1 MKELIIK
8 LYHDKPSRIGIL
20 YGNQFVA
27 SRDYATLLSKYLGES
42 FRARLEVV
50 KDRINLILVSDKS
63 NGKLEYK
70 NLRYKSEQLK
80 KLQALV
86 KSDSEIQFVHIYPV
100 ENTLLIA
107 KPNLSRPME
116 FAFINQYEI
125 VVDGQYCQ

>member
-8 LYHDKPSRIGIL
+8 LYQDKPSRIGIL

-27 SRDYATLLSKYLGES
+27 SKEYATLLSNYLGES

-50 KDRINLILVSDKS
+50 KDRINLVLVSDKS

-80 KLQALV
+80 KLQAYV
-86 KSDSEIQFVHIYPV
+86 TGEIQFVHIYPV
-100 ENTLLIA
+100 ENNLLIA

-116 FAFINQYEI
+116 FAFIKHYEI
-125 VVDGQYCQ
+125 VVDGEYCQ

>member
-8 LYHDKPSRIGIL
+8 IYQDKPSRIGVL

-27 SRDYATLLSKYLGES
+27 GKDYATLLSRYLGER
-42 FRARLEVV
+42 FRARFEVI
-50 KDRINLILVSDKS
+50 KDRINLILVSNQS

-70 NLRYKSEQLK
+70 NLRYKGEQLK

-86 KSDSEIQFVHIYPV
+86 KQDSEIQFVHIYPV
-100 ENTLLIA
+100 ENQLLIA

-116 FAFINQYEI
+116 FVFIHQYEI
-125 VVDGQYCQ
+125 VVDGEYCQ

>member
-8 LYHDKPSRIGIL
+8 LYQDKPSRIGIL

-27 SRDYATLLSKYLGES
+27 GRDYAALLSKYLGEC
-42 FRARLEVV
+42 FKARLEVV
-50 KDRINLILVSDKS
+50 KDRINLILVSNKS

-70 NLRYKSEQLK
+70 NLRYKSDQLK
-80 KLQALV
+80 KLQAYV

-100 ENTLLIA
+100 ENQLMVA

-116 FAFINQYEI
+116 FVSIHHYEI
-125 VVDGQYCQ
+125 VVDGEYCQ